1 MWRRLWALCLSMP
14 DGSLMRRPP
23 EAGKMLVRRLHKVS
37 RRRGYG
43 SGPGFSSSLVSSPE
57 GRTLSSP
64 SKGRRR
70 DRFRSR
76 ACAMMGKGFCLRR

>member
-14 DGSLMRRPP
+14 NGSLMRRPL
-23 EAGKMLVRRLHKVS
+23 EAGKALVRRLHRVS
-37 RRRGYG
+37 RRHGSG
-43 SGPGFSSSLVSSPE
+43 SGPGFSSSIVSSLE
-57 GRTLSSP
+57 ARTLSSP

-76 ACAMMGKGFCLRR
+76 ACAMMGKGCCLRR

>member
-14 DGSLMRRPP
+14 DG
-23 EAGKMLVRRLHKVS
+23 KTLVRRLHKVS

-57 GRTLSSP
+57 GRTLCSP
-64 SKGRRR
+64 SEWPSS
-70 DRFRSR
+70 RSFEKPR
-76 ACAMMGKGFCLRR
+76 MRQDG